1 MFLLS
6 YFLQTRDLVSYK
18 EYESGLY
25 VDDGILYAD
34 RSGFDPEVLR
44 PLENVYDFSNLQE
57 GKNYSFSDLSETQ
70 KIALVLSLSD
80 NTGRPNSDNLEFLAP
95 RSNEVVD
102 FVMLLGGD
110 TDQILANLFEKI
122 FSGLFDQIKEAYRT
136 PSDTGDLETEI
147 NFYIQYSKIPAI
159 RSLKITG
166 DIRMEII
173 KATGESAFI
182 TEQ

>member
-70 KIALVLSLSD
+70 K
-80 NTGRPNSDNLEFLAP
+80 
-95 RSNEVVD
+95 
-102 FVMLLGGD
+102 
-110 TDQILANLFEKI
+110 
-122 FSGLFDQIKEAYRT
+122 
-136 PSDTGDLETEI
+136 
-147 NFYIQYSKIPAI
+147 
-159 RSLKITG
+159 
-166 DIRMEII
+166 
-173 KATGESAFI
+173 
-182 TEQ
+182 